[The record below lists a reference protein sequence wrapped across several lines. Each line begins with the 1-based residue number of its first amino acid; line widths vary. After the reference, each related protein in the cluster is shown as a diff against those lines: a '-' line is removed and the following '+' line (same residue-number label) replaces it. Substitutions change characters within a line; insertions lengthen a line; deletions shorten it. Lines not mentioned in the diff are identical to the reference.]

1 MLAPCRIGHIG
12 VIVSWPARLAIREAV
27 TMSVIAVALL
37 PLKVFMFANKM
48 KFGALAALLAL
59 QPAFAADTMADS
71 AAVEIGAGSKVQML
85 RISAQENWQRSWF
98 ESNGT
103 HLSGYWDANL
113 AQWRGNAYQ
122 NRSGEHENITVAN
135 LTPVFRFERADK
147 KGWYGEGGIGVSWFS
162 KLYDNDDN
170 RLSTH
175 FQFGDHIGA
184 GYVFDNKW
192 ELGAKIQ
199 HYSNGG
205 YKKPNSGVNWLV
217 LKVARHF

>member
-1 MLAPCRIGHIG
+1 
-12 VIVSWPARLAIREAV
+12 
-27 TMSVIAVALL
+27 
-37 PLKVFMFANKM
+37 M
-48 KFGALAALLAL
+48 KKSLILAAAL
-59 QPAFAADTMADS
+59 CAAQSSFADDKLVDS
-71 AAVEIGAGSKVQML
+71 AAVEFGVGSKVQMIRL
-85 RISAQENWQRSWF
+85 SGQSNWDKSWF

-103 HLSGYWDANL
+103 HLSGYWDANI
-113 AQWRGNAYQ
+113 AQWRGNAYRNVPGQ
-122 NRSGEHENITVAN
+122 HENITVIN
-135 LTPVFRFERADK
+135 LTPVFRFENVSK
-147 KGWYGEGGIGVSWFS
+147 KGWYGEGGIGVSLFS

-192 ELGAKIQ
+192 EIGAKIQ

-217 LKVARHF
+217 LKAAYHY

>member
-1 MLAPCRIGHIG
+1 
-12 VIVSWPARLAIREAV
+12 
-27 TMSVIAVALL
+27 
-37 PLKVFMFANKM
+37 MFPTNKIWSLS
-48 KFGALAALLAL
+48 ALAAFAVA
-59 QPAFAADTMADS
+59 QPVFAADKLVDS
-71 AAVEIGAGSKVQML
+71 AAFEFGAGSKVQMV
-85 RISAQENWQRSWF
+85 RFSAQSDWSRRWF

-113 AQWRGNAYQ
+113 AFWRGNAYQ
-122 NRSGEHENITVAN
+122 NRPGQTQNITVAN
-135 LTPVFRFERADK
+135 LTPVFRFEQDDK
-147 KGWYGEGGIGVSWFS
+147 KGWYGEAGIGLSLLS
-162 KLYDNDDN
+162 KLYDNDSN

-205 YKKPNSGVNWLV
+205 YKKPNSGVNWLI
-217 LKVARHF
+217 LKVSRHF

>member
-1 MLAPCRIGHIG
+1 MFMTKFIARSVLVLGAVLAGQ
-12 VIVSWPARLAIREAV
+12 S
-27 TMSVIAVALL
+27 
-37 PLKVFMFANKM
+37 
-48 KFGALAALLAL
+48 
-59 QPAFAADTMADS
+59 AFAQDLADS
-71 AAVEIGAGSKVQML
+71 VAIEAGAGAKVQMI
-85 RISAQENWQRSWF
+85 RISAQKNWDRAWF

-122 NRSGEHENITVAN
+122 NVSGQHQNITVIN
-135 LTPVFRFERADK
+135 LTPVFRYEASNK
-147 KGWYGEGGIGVSWFS
+147 LGWYAEGGIGVSLLS

-175 FQFGDHIGA
+175 FQFGDHLGA
-184 GYVFDNKW
+184 GYVCGNKW

-205 YKKPNSGVNWLV
+205 YKKPNSGVNWFVVKL
-217 LKVARHF
+217 ARPF

>member
-1 MLAPCRIGHIG
+1 MK
-12 VIVSWPARLAIREAV
+12 V
-27 TMSVIAVALL
+27 TML
-37 PLKVFMFANKM
+37 PNQTIWKPVC
-48 KFGALAALLAL
+48 ALAALLAL
-59 QPAFAADTMADS
+59 QPAFAAEPLADS
-71 AAVEIGAGSKVQML
+71 AAVEFGTGNKVQML
-85 RISAQENWQRSWF
+85 RLSVQKNWERSWLA
-98 ESNGT
+98 SNGT

-122 NRSGEHENITVAN
+122 NRPGQHQNITVVN
-135 LTPVFRFERADK
+135 LTPVFRFERTDK
-147 KGWYGEGGIGVSWFS
+147 KGWYGEAGIGVSLLS

-175 FQFGDHIGA
+175 FQFADHIGA

-217 LKVARHF
+217 VKVARPF

>member
-1 MLAPCRIGHIG
+1 
-12 VIVSWPARLAIREAV
+12 
-27 TMSVIAVALL
+27 MS
-37 PLKVFMFANKM
+37 ANKTM
-48 KFGALAALLAL
+48 WKPMVLTPVCALAVLLAL
-59 QPAFAADTMADS
+59 QPVSAAEPLADS
-71 AAVEIGAGSKVQML
+71 AALEFGAGNEVRML
-85 RISAQENWQRSWF
+85 RVSAQKRWARSWF

-122 NRSGEHENITVAN
+122 NRPGQRQNITAIN

-147 KGWYGEGGIGVSWFS
+147 KGWYGEAGIGVSLLS
-162 KLYDNDDN
+162 DLYDNDDN

-175 FQFGDHIGA
+175 FQFADHIGA
-184 GYVFDNKW
+184 GYVFNNQW

-217 LKVARHF
+217 VKLARPF

>member
-1 MLAPCRIGHIG
+1 M
-12 VIVSWPARLAIREAV
+12 
-27 TMSVIAVALL
+27 
-37 PLKVFMFANKM
+37 KVFMFPDKKTLKPVM
-48 KFGALAALLAL
+48 WKSTCALAALLAW
-59 QPAFAADTMADS
+59 QPAFAADTLADS
-71 AAVEIGAGSKVQML
+71 AAVEFGTGGKVQML
-85 RISAQENWQRSWF
+85 RFSVQENWKRSWF

-122 NRSGEHENITVAN
+122 NRPGEHQNLTVVN

-147 KGWYGEGGIGVSWFS
+147 KGWYGEAGIGVSLLS

-217 LKVARHF
+217 VKVARHF

>member
-1 MLAPCRIGHIG
+1 MK
-12 VIVSWPARLAIREAV
+12 AIMFSPNTLLKSLVAATAV
-27 TMSVIAVALL
+27 
-37 PLKVFMFANKM
+37 
-48 KFGALAALLAL
+48 LAA
-59 QPAFAADTMADS
+59 QSGFADDKLVDS
-71 AAVEIGAGSKVQML
+71 ASFEVGTGKKVQMV
-85 RISAQENWQRSWF
+85 RFAAQSDWSQRWF

-122 NRSGEHENITVAN
+122 SKPGQKQNITVVGF
-135 LTPVFRFERADK
+135 TPVFRFERDDK
-147 KGWYGEGGIGVSWFS
+147 KGWYGEGGIGVTMLS
-162 KLYDNDDN
+162 KLYDNADN

-192 ELGAKIQ
+192 EVGMKIQ

-217 LKVARHF
+217 AKVSYHY

>member
-1 MLAPCRIGHIG
+1 MSPNKIILKSVLALG
-12 VIVSWPARLAIREAV
+12 
-27 TMSVIAVALL
+27 ALL
-37 PLKVFMFANKM
+37 GTQA
-48 KFGALAALLAL
+48 G
-59 QPAFAADTMADS
+59 FAADTLVDS
-71 AAVEIGAGSKVQML
+71 AAVEIGAGSKVQMI
-85 RISAQENWQRSWF
+85 RFSAQKNWERSWF

-122 NRSGEHENITVAN
+122 DVNGRHQNITVIN

-147 KGWYGEGGIGVSWFS
+147 KGWYGEGGIGVSLFS
-162 KLYDNDDN
+162 ELYNNDSN
-170 RLSTH
+170 RLSTA

-205 YKKPNSGVNWLV
+205 FKKPNSGVNWFV
-217 LKVARHF
+217 VKAAYHF

>member
-1 MLAPCRIGHIG
+1 MKIWKP
-12 VIVSWPARLAIREAV
+12 
-27 TMSVIAVALL
+27 LL
-37 PLKVFMFANKM
+37 QRACVLF
-48 KFGALAALLAL
+48 ALLAGA
-59 QPAFAADTMADS
+59 QCAHAADQLVDS
-71 AAVEIGAGSKVQML
+71 ASVEFGTGSKVQMV
-85 RISAQENWQRSWF
+85 RVSAQSDWSARWF
-98 ESNGT
+98 ASNGT

-122 NRSGEHENITVAN
+122 NKPGQHENITVIGF
-135 LTPVFRFERADK
+135 TPVFRFQADNK
-147 KGWYGEGGIGVSWFS
+147 KGWYGEGGIGLTLLS

-217 LKVARHF
+217 VKAAYHF